1 VQSLYLAE
9 TILRSVV
16 TSSSDQERVLRVL
29 IPFLTAVET
38 PALLTALQLIKTSIT
53 LCGQNP
59 SLMSAFIQHRDQVD
73 ELLRSLTSNLNH
85 GSSDVRKNAVDCL
98 VGFFFATEQDKMS
111 VLAKY
116 LDAELDDTRKKL
128 VEIYI
133 DRAKR
138 DRLHHRAGV

>member
-1 VQSLYLAE
+1 M
-9 TILRSVV
+9 
-16 TSSSDQERVLRVL
+16 L
-29 IPFLTAVET
+29 IPFLSAVET
-38 PALLTALQLIKTSIT
+38 PALLAVLHLVKTSIA

-59 SLMSAFIQHRDQVD
+59 SQMSEFLRHGDRVDQLMRP
-73 ELLRSLTSNLNH
+73 LTSKLSQ

-98 VGFFFATEQDKMS
+98 VGFFLATEHDKAA